1 MLSHKEKVL
10 LAKRLATPEVIKA
23 SGGLFKTH
31 AWVMRRTQKEQKFR
45 SRVERMRAA
54 RAEKAKRALEIAE
67 RDAE

>member
-1 MLSHKEKVL
+1 MQSHKGKVL

-45 SRVERMRAA
+45 ARVERMRAA
-54 RAEKAKRALEIAE
+54 RAEKEKQVME
-67 RDAE
+67 